1 MDNLAVCA
9 KTLHVVTVTCGQ
21 TKLKKRQNQFITFKL
36 FIVVTICTVVKLKQ
50 AYRRPEKKITLV
62 LYCFE
67 IFNFKDVFP
76 KNLVVLS
83 KTSFS
88 KDLNLL

>member
-1 MDNLAVCA
+1 M
-9 KTLHVVTVTCGQ
+9 
-21 TKLKKRQNQFITFKL
+21 